1 MEQIKNKK
9 NLILSIILAIV
20 IAIVSFITLPI
31 KVVHA
36 SVDYSNV
43 LDDLKGS
50 DNFIESDYPA
60 NDNDY
65 SVKLLTIAES
75 DYNELFLYVY
85 QPSALRYS
93 FTCNKVSMSLGF
105 SPNGQNLKPELYDLK
120 LVSNSGVFFKY
131 VVIGFEP
138 PKDDCHYFNIVALY
152 RNSNALLE
160 GSIVGGTTNG
170 KALKVGEQWCCYAE
184 NGVMHYE
191 KSTFRTVEMEP
202 VMNGSVDLKEGSK
215 LKEFLGINSGHKI
228 LFLAFTVDNFKV
240 KHIYDAELNYQYR
253 YVKYAK
259 TVSSLDF
266 TGQHAI
272 ESYTY
277 SEDGDDYNNYDK
289 YYDKSVK
296 LTDKQTYSYQ
306 GKGLCRC

>member
-120 LVSNSGVFFKY
+120 LVSNSGVFF
-131 VVIGFEP
+131 
-138 PKDDCHYFNIVALY
+138 
-152 RNSNALLE
+152 
-160 GSIVGGTTNG
+160 
-170 KALKVGEQWCCYAE
+170 
-184 NGVMHYE
+184 
-191 KSTFRTVEMEP
+191 
-202 VMNGSVDLKEGSK
+202 
-215 LKEFLGINSGHKI
+215 
-228 LFLAFTVDNFKV
+228 
-240 KHIYDAELNYQYR
+240 
-253 YVKYAK
+253 
-259 TVSSLDF
+259 
-266 TGQHAI
+266 
-272 ESYTY
+272 
-277 SEDGDDYNNYDK
+277 
-289 YYDKSVK
+289 
-296 LTDKQTYSYQ
+296 
-306 GKGLCRC
+306 